1 MVMKLKL
8 EAHDLLWGMT
18 VDYLADD
25 APYWVKEVLQRGDPV
40 VVRRAIT
47 PVDQVAVGVR
57 GQFRHQ
63 RYAAQMSRSAIS
75 RQLKPEALTNL
86 DAVTQQFEHL
96 VERLQSI
103 SNIMKNFSGCWGY
116 TGSFGFELATGIKT
130 VTEQSDIDL
139 LIRAEQ
145 PFAKKQAVELLENFQ
160 QARLNVDIQL
170 QLPQGGLAL
179 KEWARNSGKVLLKR
193 PEGAVLVENP
203 WN

>member
-18 VDYLADD
+18 VDCLADD
-25 APYWVKEVLQRGDPV
+25 APHWVKEVLLRGDPV
-40 VVRRAIT
+40 VVRREIT
-47 PVDQVAVGVR
+47 PEDQVAVGIR
-57 GQFRHQ
+57 GQFRYQ
-63 RYAAQMSRSAIS
+63 RYAAQMPRSVIS
-75 RQLKPEALTNL
+75 RQLKPEALAEVNPSH
-86 DAVTQQFEHL
+86 FKHL
-96 VERLQSI
+96 AERLQSI
-103 SNIMKNFSGCWGY
+103 SSIMKNFSGCWGY

-130 VTEQSDIDL
+130 VNQQSDIDL

-160 QARLNVDIQL
+160 QAELNVDIQL

-179 KEWARNSGKVLLKR
+179 KEWAGNSGKVLLKR
-193 PEGAVLVENP
+193 LDGAVLVENP

>member
-1 MVMKLKL
+1 MKLKL

-18 VDYLADD
+18 VDCLVDD
-25 APYWVKEVLQRGDPV
+25 APLWVKEVLLRGDPV

-57 GQFRHQ
+57 GQFRYQ
-63 RYAAQMSRSAIS
+63 RYAAQMPRSAIS
-75 RQLKPEALTNL
+75 KQLKPEALTHV
-86 DAVTQQFEHL
+86 DTQKFEHL
-96 VERLQSI
+96 AERLQTI

-116 TGSFGFELATGIKT
+116 TGSFGFELATSIKT

-145 PFAKKQAVELLENFQ
+145 PFAKKQAIELLENFQ
-160 QARLNVDIQL
+160 QAGLNEDIQL

-179 KEWARNSGKVLLKR
+179 KEWAGNSGKVLLKR
-193 PEGAVLVENP
+193 PDGAVLVENP

>member
-18 VDYLADD
+18 VDCLADD
-25 APYWVKEVLQRGDPV
+25 APHWVKEVLQRGDPV

-63 RYAAQMSRSAIS
+63 RYAAQMPRSAIS
-75 RQLKPEALTNL
+75 RQLKPEALTRI
-86 DAVTQQFEHL
+86 DTQQFEHL
-96 VERLQSI
+96 AERLQSI
-103 SNIMKNFSGCWGY
+103 SSVMKNFSGCWGY

-130 VTEQSDIDL
+130 VTQQSDIDL

-145 PFAKKQAVELLENFQ
+145 PFAKKQAIELLENFH
-160 QARLNVDIQL
+160 QAGLNVDIQL

-179 KEWARNSGKVLLKR
+179 KEWTRDSGKVLLKR

>member
-18 VDYLADD
+18 VDCLADD
-25 APYWVKEVLQRGDPV
+25 APLWVKEVLLRGDPV
-40 VVRRAIT
+40 VVRREIT
-47 PVDQVAVGVR
+47 PEDQVAVGIR
-57 GQFRHQ
+57 GQFRSQ
-63 RYAAQMSRSAIS
+63 RYAAQMPRSAIGK
-75 RQLKPEALTNL
+75 QLKPEALTRV
-86 DAVTQQFEHL
+86 DTQQFEHL
-96 VERLQSI
+96 AERLQSI
-103 SNIMKNFSGCWGY
+103 YSIMKNFSGCWGY

-130 VTEQSDIDL
+130 VTPQSDIDL

-145 PFAKKQAVELLENFQ
+145 SFAKKQAIELLENFH
-160 QARLNVDIQL
+160 QAGLNVDIQL

-193 PEGAVLVENP
+193 PNGAVLVENP

>member
-1 MVMKLKL
+1 MKLKL

-18 VDYLADD
+18 VDCLADD
-25 APYWVKEVLQRGDPV
+25 APHWVKEVLQRGDPV

-63 RYAAQMSRSAIS
+63 RYAAQMPRSAIS
-75 RQLKPEALTNL
+75 RQLKPEALTRI
-86 DAVTQQFEHL
+86 DTQQFEHL
-96 VERLQSI
+96 AERLQSI
-103 SNIMKNFSGCWGY
+103 SSIMKNFSGCWGY

-130 VTEQSDIDL
+130 VNQQSDIDL

-145 PFAKKQAVELLENFQ
+145 PFAKKQAFELLEDFQ
-160 QARLNVDIQL
+160 QAGLNVDIQL
-170 QLPQGGLAL
+170 QLSQGGLAL
-179 KEWARNSGKVLLKR
+179 KEWVRNSGKVLLKR
-193 PEGAVLVENP
+193 LDGAVLVENP

>member
-1 MVMKLKL
+1 MKLEL

-18 VDYLADD
+18 VDFLAED
-25 APYWVKEVLQRGDPV
+25 APLWVKEVLQRGDPV

-47 PVDQVAVGVR
+47 SVDQVAVGVR

-63 RYAAQMSRSAIS
+63 RYAGQMPRSAIS
-75 RQLKPEALTNL
+75 RQLKPESLTHV
-86 DAVTQQFEHL
+86 DTKQFEHL
-96 VERLQSI
+96 AERLQTIFS
-103 SNIMKNFSGCWGY
+103 IMKNFSGCWGY
-116 TGSFGFELATGIKT
+116 TGSFGFELATGVKT
-130 VTEQSDIDL
+130 VTQQSDIDL

-145 PFAKKQAVELLENFQ
+145 PFEKKQAIELLETFQ
-160 QARLNVDIQL
+160 QAGLNVDIQL

-193 PEGAVLVENP
+193 ADGAVLVENP

>member
-18 VDYLADD
+18 VDCLADD
-25 APYWVKEVLQRGDPV
+25 APLWVKEVLQRCDPV

-63 RYAAQMSRSAIS
+63 RYAAQMPRSAIS
-75 RQLKPEALTNL
+75 KQLKPEALIHV
-86 DAVTQQFEHL
+86 DTQQFAHL
-96 VERLQSI
+96 AERLQTI
-103 SNIMKNFSGCWGY
+103 SSIMKNFSGCWGY
-116 TGSFGFELATGIKT
+116 TGSLGFELATGIKT
-130 VTEQSDIDL
+130 VTQQSDIDF

-145 PFAKKQAVELLENFQ
+145 PFAKKQAIELLENFQ
-160 QARLNVDIQL
+160 QAGLNVDVQL

-179 KEWARNSGKVLLKR
+179 KEWAGNSEKVLLKR
-193 PEGAVLVENP
+193 ADGAVLVENP

>member
-8 EAHDLLWGMT
+8 EAHDLLWGLT

-25 APYWVKEVLQRGDPV
+25 APHWVKEVLLRGDPV

-63 RYAAQMSRSAIS
+63 RYAAQMQRSAIS
-75 RQLKPEALTNL
+75 KQLKPEALTEVNPSH
-86 DAVTQQFEHL
+86 FKHL
-96 VERLQSI
+96 AERLQSI
-103 SNIMKNFSGCWGY
+103 SSIMKNFSGCWGY

-145 PFAKKQAVELLENFQ
+145 PFTKMQAIELLENFQ
-160 QARLNVDIQL
+160 QIGLNVDIQL
-170 QLPQGGLAL
+170 QLLQGGLAL
-179 KEWARNSGKVLLKR
+179 KEWAGNSGKVLLKR
-193 PEGAVLVENP
+193 SDGAVLVENP

>member
-1 MVMKLKL
+1 MVMKLEL

-18 VDYLADD
+18 VDCLADD
-25 APYWVKEVLQRGDPV
+25 APHWVKEVLLRGDPV

-63 RYAAQMSRSAIS
+63 RYATQMPRSAIN
-75 RQLKPEALTNL
+75 RQLKPEALTHV
-86 DAVTQQFEHL
+86 DMQQFAHL
-96 VERLQSI
+96 AERLQTI
-103 SNIMKNFSGCWGY
+103 SSIMKNFSGYWGY

-130 VTEQSDIDL
+130 VTQQSDIDL

-160 QARLNVDIQL
+160 QAGLNVDIQL

-179 KEWARNSGKVLLKR
+179 KEWAGNSGKVLLKR
-193 PEGAVLVENP
+193 PDGAVLVENP

>member
-1 MVMKLKL
+1 MKLDL
-8 EAHDLLWGMT
+8 EAHDLLWGMAA
-18 VDYLADD
+18 DCLADD
-25 APYWVKEVLQRGDPV
+25 APLWAKEVLLRGDPV

-63 RYAAQMSRSAIS
+63 RYASQMPRSAITK
-75 RQLKPEALTNL
+75 QLKPEALTHVN
-86 DAVTQQFEHL
+86 TQQFEHL
-96 VERLQSI
+96 AERLQSI
-103 SNIMKNFSGCWGY
+103 SNIMKSFSGCWGY

-130 VTEQSDIDL
+130 VTQQSDIDL

-145 PFAKKQAVELLENFQ
+145 PFAKKQAAELLENFQ
-160 QARLNVDIQL
+160 QAGLNVDIQL

-193 PEGAVLVENP
+193 ADGAVLVENP

>member
-25 APYWVKEVLQRGDPV
+25 APLWVKEVLQRGDPV

-47 PVDQVAVGVR
+47 PVDQLAVGVR

-63 RYAAQMSRSAIS
+63 RYAAQMPRIAIN
-75 RQLKPEALTNL
+75 RQLKPEALIHV
-86 DAVTQQFEHL
+86 DTQQFEHL
-96 VERLQSI
+96 AERLQSI
-103 SNIMKNFSGCWGY
+103 SSIMKCFAGCWGY
-116 TGSFGFELATGIKT
+116 TGSFGFELATGIGT

-145 PFAKKQAVELLENFQ
+145 PFAKKQAIELLENFQ
-160 QARLNVDIQL
+160 QVGLNVDIQL

-179 KEWARNSGKVLLKR
+179 KEWAGNSEKVLLKR

>member
-1 MVMKLKL
+1 MKLKL

-18 VDYLADD
+18 VDCLAAD
-25 APYWVKEVLQRGDPV
+25 APHWVREVLQRGDPV

-57 GQFRHQ
+57 GQFRYQ
-63 RYAAQMSRSAIS
+63 RYAAQMRLSAIS
-75 RQLKPEALTNL
+75 KQLKPEALNRI
-86 DAVTQQFEHL
+86 DTQQFEHL
-96 VERLQSI
+96 AERLQTI

-145 PFAKKQAVELLENFQ
+145 PFTKMQAIELLENFQ
-160 QARLNVDIQL
+160 QVGLNVDIQL

-179 KEWARNSGKVLLKR
+179 KEWAGNSGKVLLKR
-193 PEGAVLVENP
+193 SDGAVLVENP